1 MCQQKRLN
9 IGHEHNPGII
19 GVKSV
24 KAGILCALCLFEVS
38 GMSNVTI
45 ECTDIRWNTKGEG
58 NSLQID
64 RR

>member
-9 IGHEHNPGII
+9 MGREHSPGNI

-24 KAGILCALCLFEVS
+24 KAGILDALCLFEVS

-58 NSLQID
+58 NLLKIN